1 MKTTNRRISLFPQ
14 NCSFTKDQLF
24 SLVSKTDE
32 YYKFLP
38 ACHKSKTKYRQENK
52 AYVELEVGFAPLL
65 ERYTSEVTF
74 KQPNSVV
81 AVSQNGRLFNNLI
94 SKWEFHDLPANGTQL
109 NKCLIKFE
117 VEFEFKSKILMRLGL
132 PFFEITA
139 KNTLDAFIK
148 RANQL
153 YKS

>member
-1 MKTTNRRISLFPQ
+1 M
-14 NCSFTKDQLF
+14 
-24 SLVSKTDE
+24 
-32 YYKFLP
+32 
-38 ACHKSKTKYRQENK
+38 
-52 AYVELEVGFAPLL
+52 GFAPLL

-74 KQPNSVV
+74 KKPNSVV

-94 SKWEFHDLPANGTQL
+94 SKWEFHDLPPNGEY

-117 VEFEFKSKILMRLGL
+117 VEFEFKSKILMRLGM

-153 YKS
+153 YRN